1 MLDRGAAFRSS
12 RAEVLEFCAS
22 LGPADWRMDSRA
34 AGWSIH
40 DVVAHMAA
48 GAHALFGPA
57 AVKVMRGNDIERL
70 NDEMVADRR
79 SWPAGRVLTEFRRW
93 TGAFAAVM
101 GPAGRTRLGRVELP
115 LAELGR
121 FPIRLLLSAL
131 TFDTYTHL
139 HHDMAPALGRTLPS
153 PDANRMAVTVEWM
166 MAVLFNQLRLGRP
179 GRLDRPVFITLT
191 GPGGGDWLV
200 GPDGALPPAAADS
213 AVARVRAAA
222 LGFPEWGTKRADW
235 RERGVTLDGDADYA
249 AAFLDWVNIV

>member
-1 MLDRGAAFRSS
+1 
-12 RAEVLEFCAS
+12 
-22 LGPADWRMDSRA
+22 MDSRA
-34 AGWSIH
+34 EGWSIH

-57 AVKVMRGNDIERL
+57 AVKMMRGNDIERL

-79 SWPAGRVLTEFRRW
+79 SWPPARVLAEYRRW
-93 TGAFAAVM
+93 SGTFATVM
-101 GPAGRTRLGRVELP
+101 GPVGRTRLGGVELP

-139 HHDMAPALGRTLPS
+139 HHDMAPALGRTLPN
-153 PDANRMAVTVEWM
+153 PDGNRMAVTLEWM
-166 MAVLFNQLRLGRP
+166 MAVLSNQLRRDRP
-179 GRLDRPVFITLT
+179 GRLDRPLLITLT
-191 GPGGGDWLV
+191 GPGGGDWLF
-200 GPDGALPPAAADS
+200 GPDGSVPATAAALSTAADS
-213 AVARVRAAA
+213 AAARVRAAA

-235 RERGVTLDGDADYA
+235 RERAVDVDGDADYA